1 MWSFVVVVIAPLADY
16 LPCIVKR
23 LEPVLIQAA
32 VAKPGIEAFNER
44 VLRWLSRLNK
54 VELDAGFL

>member
-32 VAKPGIEAFNER
+32 VSQPGIEAFDER
-44 VLRWLSRLNK
+44 VLGRFSGLDE
-54 VELDAGFL
+54 VEFDASLL